1 MENKLAFL
9 CLDISKVGGVEKS
22 IFMLTK
28 ELEARGIEVNVYT
41 LSNVINPYFKIKYTF
56 IPSQFDSNILRVICS
71 LFYLSFFKKERYVVT
86 SYFLVSFLACL
97 LSPILRI
104 KVIVQEHSSYHY
116 DTIFKRII
124 KVLFYRFAY
133 KFVVLNNYDK
143 KKYQRFCL
151 SPCVV
156 RNIYIKSSSISE
168 SNSIIDD
175 YYLFI
180 GRMDKNKQP
189 EICLSAYRLYLKLGG
204 NAGLIFLGDGERF
217 NEIKS
222 MAGDLDTVHFLGNV
236 ENVQSYLSKA
246 RGLIITSKY
255 ECLPTVI
262 LEAFAE
268 SVPVIALARS
278 SGTLELV
285 EDGVNGFLTEDIY
298 GIAKAMN
305 KLDSDEMRDELSHGA
320 KRSYTLYDNE
330 EIVNFY
336 IKCLELK

>member
-28 ELEARGIEVNVYT
+28 ELEARGVEVNVYT
-41 LSNVINPYFKIKYTF
+41 LSNAINPYFKIKYTF
-56 IPSQFDSNILRVICS
+56 ISNRFGSNVFRIIYS

-116 DTIFKRII
+116 DTIIKRII
-124 KVLFYRFAY
+124 KILCYRLAY

-143 KKYQRFCL
+143 KKYQRFYL

-156 RNIYIKSSSISE
+156 RNLYVRSSSILENYSTV
-168 SNSIIDD
+168 DD

-180 GRMDKNKQP
+180 GRMDQNKQP
-189 EICLSAYRLYLKLGG
+189 ETCLSAYELYLKLGG
-204 NAGLIFLGDGERF
+204 KANLIFLGDGERLS
-217 NEIKS
+217 EIKN
-222 MAGDLDTVHFLGNV
+222 MADGLDTVHFLGNV

-268 SVPVIALARS
+268 SVPVIALARP

-285 EDGVNGFLTEDIY
+285 EDGVNGFLAEDIY
-298 GIAKAMN
+298 GIAQAMN
-305 KLDSDEMRDELSHGA
+305 KVDSDKMRDVLSQGA
-320 KRSYTLYDNE
+320 KISYTLYDNE